1 MSLFIFLMVVQAL
14 VATLLVTVILMQQSE
29 GGGLGVGGS
38 PAGLMSARGAAD
50 FLTRAT
56 GILAGLFVVLSIA
69 LAALAVST
77 SGASKID
84 TTLDRRVTPV
94 AGATPV
100 KDPLAGPGA
109 PAGQA
114 PVGQP
119 PAAQPPIG
127 RAPANDPL
135 KRATGL

>member
-14 VATLLVTVILMQQSE
+14 VATLLVTVVLLQQSE

-56 GILAGLFVVLSIA
+56 GILAALFVALSIA
-69 LAALAVST
+69 LAALAVGT

-84 TTLDRRVTPV
+84 TTLDRRIAP
-94 AGATPV
+94 APGAVPA
-100 KDPLAGPGA
+100 KDPLAVPAA

-114 PVGQP
+114 PALPAPAGQV
-119 PAAQPPIG
+119 
-127 RAPANDPL
+127 PANDPL
-135 KRATGL
+135 KGATGQ

>member
-14 VATLLVTVILMQQSE
+14 VATLLVTVVLLQQSE

-56 GILAGLFVVLSIA
+56 GILAALFVALSIA

-84 TTLDRRVTPV
+84 TTLDRRITP
-94 AGATPV
+94 APGAVPA
-100 KDPLAGPGA
+100 KDPLAVPAA

-114 PVGQP
+114 PALPAPAGQV
-119 PAAQPPIG
+119 
-127 RAPANDPL
+127 PANDPL
-135 KRATGL
+135 KGATGQ

>member
-14 VATLLVTVILMQQSE
+14 VAALLVIVVLLQQSE

-56 GILAGLFVVLSIA
+56 GILAALFVALSIA
-69 LAALAVST
+69 LSALAVST

-84 TTLDRRVTPV
+84 TTLDRRIAP
-94 AGATPV
+94 APGAVPA
-100 KDPLAGPGA
+100 KDPLAAPVA
-109 PAGQA
+109 PASQV
-114 PVGQP
+114 PV
-119 PAAQPPIG
+119 
-127 RAPANDPL
+127 NDPL
-135 KRATGL
+135 KRATGQ

>member
-14 VATLLVTVILMQQSE
+14 VAALLVIVVLLQQSE

-56 GILAGLFVVLSIA
+56 GILAALFVALSIA
-69 LAALAVST
+69 LSALAVST

-84 TTLDRRVTPV
+84 TTLDRRIAP
-94 AGATPV
+94 APGAVPA
-100 KDPLAGPGA
+100 KDPLAAPVA
-109 PAGQA
+109 PAGQ
-114 PVGQP
+114 V
-119 PAAQPPIG
+119 
-127 RAPANDPL
+127 PANDPL
-135 KRATGL
+135 KGATGQ

>member
-14 VATLLVTVILMQQSE
+14 VATLLVTVVLLQQSE

-56 GILAGLFVVLSIA
+56 GILAALFVALSIA
-69 LAALAVST
+69 LAALAVNT

-84 TTLDRRVTPV
+84 TTLDRRIAP
-94 AGATPV
+94 APGAVPA
-100 KDPLAGPGA
+100 KDPLAVPAA

-114 PVGQP
+114 PAL
-119 PAAQPPIG
+119 PAPASQ
-127 RAPANDPL
+127 APANDPL
-135 KRATGL
+135 KGATGQ